1 MIIRYKFQDG
11 IISEVEVDDELGNE
25 ISEMDERDRK
35 INRKETR
42 RHQSLSDI
50 CLDSRVIAYDHNI
63 LDALIETEEKQE
75 VHRRLMSAIETLQPQ
90 QKELLKR
97 VYWRGEKRK
106 DIAISYGVSE
116 RTIGRYLQKILDIL
130 YNLLK

>member
-11 IISEVEVDDELGNE
+11 VISEVEVDDELGNE
-25 ISEMDERDRK
+25 LSEMDERDRK

-42 RHQSLSDI
+42 RHKSLSEI
-50 CLDSRVIAYDHNI
+50 CLDSRIIADDRSI

-75 VHRRLMSAIETLQPQ
+75 IHRRLMSAIETLQPQ
-90 QKELLKR
+90 QKELLIR
-97 VYWRGEKRK
+97 VYLRGEKRK

-116 RTIGRYLQKILDIL
+116 RTVGRNLQKILDIL